1 MTDSGN
7 HRIQKF
13 SPDGEFLSSYGRKGQ
28 GPGEFQIMGGVAV
41 DAKKRIWVLSYDRQL
56 VFEEHPVTI
65 HFTDEGGD
73 LEAAYTLKTSDSTQ
87 TDAFVFHVFEKNGE
101 FMGKIPLTHFADKV
115 MMFGDRLYILEKD
128 NEMCVFAYRIVDH
141 S

>member
-13 SPDGEFLSSYGRKGQ
+13 SPDGEFLSSYGRKSQ

-73 LEAAYTLKTSDSTQ
+73 LEAADTLKTSDSTQ

-101 FMGKIPLTHFADKV
+101 FM
-115 MMFGDRLYILEKD
+115 
-128 NEMCVFAYRIVDH
+128 
-141 S
+141 

>member
-1 MTDSGN
+1 
-7 HRIQKF
+7 
-13 SPDGEFLSSYGRKGQ
+13 
-28 GPGEFQIMGGVAV
+28 MGGVAV

-73 LEAAYTLKTSDSTQ
+73 LEAADTLKTSDSTQ